1 MSTSTYAPMRNDRR
15 DFDPMGK
22 DWSYILD
29 GPNPY
34 VQWREL
40 VAVNAR
46 RSTWPFELHGD
57 RDGRSSYGS
66 VRLAPDW
73 AFYSWSGEYVTAW
86 WDSGKPHTV
95 RCDVSIG
102 RDYPNGT
109 GWAPRDKWE
118 GTMVLDLRE
127 QAHTWELYPRSRDKA
142 IPDDVAAEV
151 ASKGAKLLAFFTD
164 ACEHWRA
171 GDQERPVQAHDLY
184 EQAKAE
190 RLANE
195 AAELP
200 GAVGGLAVVHERAGW
215 RVLHAGSGKAA
226 HQGHLRLKKHAEQA
240 RTEMLATGVDFT
252 RDAKA
257 VARDHAQWRDVY
269 VRWSV
274 RANSHGTDLETGER
288 YGSK

>member
-1 MSTSTYAPMRNDRR
+1 MSTSTYAPMRNSRA

-57 RDGRSSYGS
+57 RHGKNSFGS

-73 AFYSWSGEYVTAW
+73 AFYSWGSEYVGASF
-86 WDSGKPHTV
+86 DPEQPHIV
-95 RCDVSIG
+95 RCHVYIG
-102 RDYPNGT
+102 RNYPNGIH
-109 GWAPRDKWE
+109 WAATDKWD
-118 GTMVLDLRE
+118 GAVVLDLRE
-127 QAHTWELYPRSRDKA
+127 QTHTWELFPCDRDKPV
-142 IPDDVAAEV
+142 PDDVAAEV
-151 ASKGAKLLAFFTD
+151 AHKAAKLLAFFTD

-171 GDQERPVQAHDLY
+171 GDQERPVQAHDL
-184 EQAKAE
+184 EKQREEA

-215 RVLHAGSGKAA
+215 RVLHAVSGKAA

-240 RTEMLATGVDFT
+240 RAEMLATGVDFT